1 MSDDPLSG
9 SQPRRDLDQA
19 EAPGPPPGAPP
30 RGRRPILPPK
40 LNPVTLIKDLGGLS
54 MYYPGQKLVSRSPRS
69 VLHPVSAVGGDFV
82 RWLAAGGREM
92 REELRLLFKDRRL
105 PRPERQIIRD
115 AYREA
120 MFNEIEVL
128 RYPDLNPETID
139 NTCVIEGREHLDA
152 ALERGHGAIV
162 LIGHFGA
169 NQMIMPALGHKG
181 YPMNQLS
188 APPPVWADILRET
201 RTTPLWE
208 KVLARRWELEKRLPV
223 RHINVF
229 KFLRPAFSCLRD
241 NQVLGLAFDGG
252 GGQKHT
258 QVRLVQRDA
267 YVSVQPVQL
276 WRKTGAAL
284 LPTVV
289 IRPPGQRL
297 HRVIIEAPLPW
308 QPVPG
313 DRAEETRLNMQAFVD
328 RFGAWVER
336 YPDHYLQ
343 FMLHRRRVRATDVR
357 PFFGDYPALSD
368 QMSADQALDHLKA
381 AGDRT

>member
-1 MSDDPLSG
+1 MSDEQ
-9 SQPRRDLDQA
+9 QPDGVGPP
-19 EAPGPPPGAPP
+19 PGPPPGAPP
-30 RGRRPILPPK
+30 QGRRPLLSPK
-40 LNPVTLIKDLGGLS
+40 YNPVTLIKDLGGLAL
-54 MYYPGQKLVSRSPRS
+54 YYPGQKLVSRAPRR
-69 VLHPVSAVGGDFV
+69 LLDPVSTVGGDFV
-82 RWLAAGGREM
+82 RWLAANGREM
-92 REELRLLFKDRRL
+92 REELRLLFRDRPL
-105 PRPERQIIRD
+105 PKAEGQIIRD
-115 AYREA
+115 TYREA

-128 RYPDLNPETID
+128 RYPDLNPGTID
-139 NTCVIEGREHLDA
+139 GTCIIEGREHLDA
-152 ALERGHGAIV
+152 ALARGKGAIV

-208 KVLARRWELEKRLPV
+208 KVLDRRWALEKRLPV
-223 RHINVF
+223 QHINVF
-229 KFLRPAFSCLRD
+229 KFLRPAFECLQD

-258 QVRLVQRDA
+258 QVKLVEREA
-267 YVSVQPVQL
+267 WVSVQPIQL

-297 HRVIIEAPLPW
+297 HRVIIEPPLDW
-308 QPVPG
+308 QPVKG
-313 DRAEETRLNMQAFVD
+313 DRDEETRRNMQAYVD
-328 RFGAWVER
+328 RFSAWVAR
-336 YPDHYLQ
+336 HPDHYLQ
-343 FMLHRRRVRATDVR
+343 FMLHRRRVRATDIR
-357 PFFGDYPALSD
+357 PFFDDYPALAD
-368 QMSADQALDHLKA
+368 QMSAEQAERHLRA

>member
-1 MSDDPLSG
+1 MNSSPMASAR
-9 SQPRRDLDQA
+9 P
-19 EAPGPPPGAPP
+19 PVPPPGAPP
-30 RGRRPILPPK
+30 QGRRPVLPPK
-40 LNPVTLIKDLGGLS
+40 YNPVTLIKDLGGLAL
-54 MYYPGQKLVSRSPRS
+54 YYPGQKLVSRAPRR
-69 VLHPVSAVGGDFV
+69 LLDPVSTVGGDFV
-82 RWLAAGGREM
+82 RWLAANGREM
-92 REELRLLFKDRRL
+92 REELRLLFRDRPL
-105 PRPERQIIRD
+105 PKAEGQIIRD
-115 AYREA
+115 TYREA

-128 RYPDLNPETID
+128 RYPDLNPGTID
-139 NTCVIEGREHLDA
+139 GTCIIEGREHLDA
-152 ALERGHGAIV
+152 ALARGKGAIV

-208 KVLARRWELEKRLPV
+208 KVLDRRWALEKRLPV
-223 RHINVF
+223 QHINVF
-229 KFLRPAFSCLRD
+229 KFLRPAFECLQD

-258 QVRLVQRDA
+258 QVKLVEREA
-267 YVSVQPVQL
+267 WVSVQPIQL

-297 HRVIIEAPLPW
+297 HRVIIEPPLDW
-308 QPVPG
+308 QPVKG
-313 DRAEETRLNMQAFVD
+313 DRDEETRRNMQAYVD
-328 RFGAWVER
+328 RFSAWVAR
-336 YPDHYLQ
+336 HPDHYLQ
-343 FMLHRRRVRATDVR
+343 FMLHRRRVRATDIR
-357 PFFGDYPALSD
+357 PFFDDYPAVAD
-368 QMSADQALDHLKA
+368 QMSAEQAERHLRA